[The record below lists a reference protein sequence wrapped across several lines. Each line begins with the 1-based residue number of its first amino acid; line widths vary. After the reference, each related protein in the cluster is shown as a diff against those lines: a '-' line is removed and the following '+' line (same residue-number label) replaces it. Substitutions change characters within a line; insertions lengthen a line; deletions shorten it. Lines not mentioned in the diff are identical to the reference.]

1 MLMSFFIFCCCGY
14 HENDLPDPKV
24 MNFSLDCRLMRQKR
38 DHDSEFM
45 SFVHSQR
52 GSHRPQLDALLLK
65 PVQHVVECE
74 RILSNLLERTSET
87 HRDYNELSKMVAK
100 FKQIVKERQE
110 DVVEAENEVCIIVI
124 YFYRFFL

>member
-1 MLMSFFIFCCCGY
+1 MLLPREKSRVTCMLRVIYSVPAEIVRLYLTAAWHVYHWTDALRFLPEMLMSFFIFCCCGY

-65 PVQHVVECE
+65 PVRCSLCSV
-74 RILSNLLERTSET
+74 L
-87 HRDYNELSKMVAK
+87 
-100 FKQIVKERQE
+100 
-110 DVVEAENEVCIIVI
+110 
-124 YFYRFFL
+124 RFC